1 MIAIAEHAEG
11 CVLPVRAQPGAR
23 KNAIVGEH
31 AGALKVA
38 VTAPPEDGRANQ
50 ALLELLRDKLELKR
64 SQVELIAGPTSRDK
78 RYLIRGLTRA
88 ELEKRLTA
96 LLEDSTR

>member
-1 MIAIAEHAEG
+1 MIAVTDHAEG

-23 KNAIVGEH
+23 RAGVQGEQ

-50 ALLELLRDKLELKR
+50 ALVGELRKALKVRR
-64 SQVELIAGPTSRDK
+64 SQVELIAGHTSRDQ
-78 RYLIRGLTRA
+78 RFLIRGLTRA
-88 ELEKRLTA
+88 ELETRLLA
-96 LLEDSTR
+96 LLRA

>member
-1 MIAIAEHAEG
+1 MIAVADHAEG

-23 KNAIVGEH
+23 RAGMQGER

-50 ALLELLRDKLELKR
+50 ALIEELRKALGVKR
-64 SQVELIAGPTSRDK
+64 SQVELIGGQTSRDK
-78 RYLIRGLTRA
+78 RFLIRGLTRA
-88 ELEKRLTA
+88 ELEERLT
-96 LLEDSTR
+96 LLLLS